1 MCRKW
6 TLKLMPVL
14 KIHLEDVNLQ
24 RRQRKKKKERKFL
37 SQKKKLKK
45 TVKMKGKIL
54 LLTASVR
61 PQISSKSKLKSN
73 KKWKPSSGCPSI
85 SDDSKCPGTKK
96 RTYFNDEE
104 ELSD

>member
-1 MCRKW
+1 MWRKW

-24 RRQRKKKKERKFL
+24 RRKRKKKRKFL

-54 LLTASVR
+54 LLIASVR

-73 KKWKPSSGCPSI
+73 KKWKPSSGGPSI
-85 SDDSKCPGTKK
+85 SDDSKCPGIKK
-96 RTYFNDEE
+96 ITYFNEGE